1 MSKKQKMLTPAQKR
15 ANARNQLFRQIHGSS
30 LTPFIIRAVK
40 ENAITNYEHAIL
52 LSIEELR
59 DKLIAKKFEG
69 SKEVGLNPRRRCSY
83 CGNIA
88 HYEATIIGKKH
99 YLCNKHKEEV
109 ERDNKQNINSEW
121 MVTDIHEINPY
132 E

>member
-15 ANARNQLFRQIHGSS
+15 ANARNQLFRQIHGGS
-30 LTPFIIRAVK
+30 LMAFIARAIK

-59 DKLIAKKFEG
+59 IKLISKQFEG
-69 SKEVGLNPRRRCSY
+69 SKEVGLNPRRRCAY
-83 CGNIA
+83 CNNIA
-88 HYEATIIGKKH
+88 HYKATIIGTEH
-99 YLCNKHKEEV
+99 YLCNRHKEEV
-109 ERDNKQNINSEW
+109 ERDNKQNINNEW